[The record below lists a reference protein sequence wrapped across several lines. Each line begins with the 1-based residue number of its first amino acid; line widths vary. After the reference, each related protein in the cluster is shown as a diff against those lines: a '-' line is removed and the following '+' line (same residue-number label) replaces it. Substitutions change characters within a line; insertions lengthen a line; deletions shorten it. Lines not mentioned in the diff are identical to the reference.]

1 MTPNKQ
7 VSPVIRISRGERD
20 ASARA
25 THLEAATRKF
35 LVTTNERKYM
45 STTTNFKRIAL
56 VAVAALGMGVLSS
69 VPAQATVSGLS
80 VTITDG
86 TAPASTVTMLGS
98 DADTR
103 TAAIINIKAVF
114 DTSDSITVQL
124 LETSKPTGA
133 TGNIVMYLSDSN
145 TSTNATLV
153 VDTLS
158 VTNSTNA
165 LRGIAASTALTQAVA
180 APAAIKTTKAS
191 DNGAAM
197 IRMTPG
203 AASSRLDVNIGAQ
216 LDSATSVRLAGTYTY
231 LVVVK
236 AYEAGQTGTEAP
248 KSTTQ
253 ATLNIVVAALADVS
267 ATATATYG
275 FGFISGSTTTIG
287 TGASTT
293 ADAVLSK
300 LATAGTT
307 RAYLYVGVRNAAN
320 GVATAKESLTATVTG
335 VGLVCLSNGTT
346 CGKSLGPVSVTAG
359 DYEFQLQGDGNGGT
373 STVTVTGKITSASYA
388 KSLTYYAAAAKTLTA
403 SVMTPVL
410 ALGSNDSALS
420 VTAVD
425 AAGSTWGGTAY
436 IVASAAADAT
446 AVGGSATTPVACVY
460 SSSKALHYCPISAV
474 AAGTGKFKV
483 IDAATV
489 ALATATSNEVS
500 VVSKNAI
507 PATVKI
513 AFNKTAYAP
522 GEVGQI
528 IVTPLDAAGAGL
540 PATSITNALA
550 SGGITSNLNLTYNGV
565 AIASPTA
572 LDSTALATSAY
583 AGTTSV
589 AGAKV
594 FLFTAPT
601 TGGVITLTAKGGTG
615 LPLAG
620 QVALTASAT
629 ITDNAAA
636 ALAAVTALA
645 TTVASLKTLIT
656 TLTNLVLK
664 IQKKVKA

>member
-1 MTPNKQ
+1 
-7 VSPVIRISRGERD
+7 
-20 ASARA
+20 
-25 THLEAATRKF
+25 
-35 LVTTNERKYM
+35 M
-45 STTTNFKRIAL
+45 STKTNFKRIAL
-56 VAVAALGMGVLSS
+56 VAIAALGLSVLSS
-69 VPAQATVSGLS
+69 VPAKAVGNLS
-80 VTITDG
+80 VT
-86 TAPASTVTMLGS
+86 VTNGS
-98 DADTR
+98 F
-103 TAAIINIKAVF
+103 TAAKA
-114 DTSDSITVQL
+114 D
-124 LETSKPTGA
+124 
-133 TGNIVMYLSDSN
+133 
-145 TSTNATLV
+145 STNAATIAVSATLENLTDTVTVSV
-153 VDTLS
+153 VSNGTLGDS
-158 VTNSTNA
+158 VTVGRDSGIRAAYLFVLDTSTAARTKVGDGTITAPTNVLTAMAGNSQYDSNMVNATNTYHLNGSSVGNVGA
-165 LRGIAASTALTQAVA
+165 TFGIQVDSVAST
-180 APAAIKTTKAS
+180 I
-191 DNGAAM
+191 
-197 IRMTPG
+197 I
-203 AASSRLDVNIGAQ
+203 
-216 LDSATSVRLAGTYTY
+216 AGTYSFT
-231 LVVVK
+231 VFVK
-236 AYEAGQTGTEAP
+236 QYTEGVDQP
-248 KSTTQ
+248 VTTSY
-253 ATLNIVVAALADVS
+253 TVSLVS
-267 ATATATYG
+267 AAAASVSGTATATYG
-275 FGFISGSTTTIG
+275 FAFISGSTTNAG
-287 TGASTT
+287 DGVSTT

-320 GVATAKESLTATVTG
+320 GATTADESLTATVTG
-335 VGLVCLSNGTT
+335 VGLVCLSDGTT
-346 CGKSLGPVSVTAG
+346 CGKSLGPINSTAG
-359 DYEFQLQGDGNGGT
+359 DYEFELAGDGTGGT
-373 STVTVTGKITSASYA
+373 STIKVTGSVTGASYT
-388 KSLTYYAAAAKTLTA
+388 KSMTYYAAAAKTLTA

-410 ALGSNDSALS
+410 ALGSNDSAIS

-522 GEVGQI
+522 GEVGMI

-565 AIASPTA
+565 AISSPTA
-572 LDSTALATSAY
+572 LTSADVATSAY
-583 AGTTSV
+583 AGTTTV

-620 QVALTASAT
+620 QVAITASAT

>member
-1 MTPNKQ
+1 
-7 VSPVIRISRGERD
+7 
-20 ASARA
+20 
-25 THLEAATRKF
+25 
-35 LVTTNERKYM
+35 M
-45 STTTNFKRIAL
+45 STKTNFKRIAL
-56 VAVAALGMGVLSS
+56 VAVAALGLGVLSS
-69 VPAQATVSGLS
+69 VPAKAVGNLAVTATNGTFVAGLADSTTAATIAVSATLEDIKDTITVTVVANGTLGDSVVASSSRVARLIYLDTATAARSKVGTLVSGLLTTTDVTNTKLDSQTVSAGTGYTLTSATVGNVGATFGIQVDS
-80 VTITDG
+80 V
-86 TAPASTVTMLGS
+86 S
-98 DADTR
+98 
-103 TAAIINIKAVF
+103 AAII
-114 DTSDSITVQL
+114 
-124 LETSKPTGA
+124 
-133 TGNIVMYLSDSN
+133 
-145 TSTNATLV
+145 
-153 VDTLS
+153 
-158 VTNSTNA
+158 
-165 LRGIAASTALTQAVA
+165 
-180 APAAIKTTKAS
+180 
-191 DNGAAM
+191 
-197 IRMTPG
+197 
-203 AASSRLDVNIGAQ
+203 
-216 LDSATSVRLAGTYTY
+216 AGTYSFT
-231 LVVVK
+231 VFVK
-236 AYEAGQTGTEAP
+236 QYTQGVTQP
-248 KSTTQ
+248 VTTSYT
-253 ATLNIVVAALADVS
+253 ASLVS
-267 ATATATYG
+267 AAVASVATTATATYG

-287 TGASTT
+287 SGASTT

-320 GVATAKESLTATVTG
+320 GATTATESLTATVTG
-335 VGLVCLSNGTT
+335 VGLVCLNNGTT
-346 CGKSLGPVSVTAG
+346 CGKSLGPISTTAG

-373 STVTVTGKITSASYA
+373 STVKVTGSVTGASYT

-425 AAGSTWGGTAY
+425 AAGATWGGTAY

-513 AFNKTAYAP
+513 AFSKASYAP
-522 GEVGQI
+522 GEIGAI

-572 LDSTALATSAY
+572 LTSADVATSAY
-583 AGTTSV
+583 SGTSTV
-589 AGAKV
+589 AGAKM
-594 FLFTAPT
+594 FFFTAPT

-615 LPLAG
+615 LPSAG
-620 QVALTASAT
+620 QVAITASAT

>member
-1 MTPNKQ
+1 
-7 VSPVIRISRGERD
+7 
-20 ASARA
+20 
-25 THLEAATRKF
+25 
-35 LVTTNERKYM
+35 M
-45 STTTNFKRIAL
+45 STKTNFKRVAL
-56 VAVAALGMGVLSS
+56 VAVAALGLSVLSS
-69 VPAQATVSGLS
+69 VPAKAVGNLS
-80 VTITDG
+80 VT
-86 TAPASTVTMLGS
+86 VTNGS
-98 DADTR
+98 FVAGLAD
-103 TAAIINIKAVF
+103 
-114 DTSDSITVQL
+114 
-124 LETSKPTGA
+124 
-133 TGNIVMYLSDSN
+133 
-145 TSTNATLV
+145 STNAATIAVSATLENTTDTVAVSV
-153 VDTLS
+153 VSNGTLGDS
-158 VTNSTNA
+158 VTVSRASGVRAAYLFVMDTSTATRTSVGDGTITAPTSVLTAMAGESQYDSNMVNA
-165 LRGIAASTALTQAVA
+165 TNTYFLTGSSVGNVGATFGVQVDSVAST
-180 APAAIKTTKAS
+180 I
-191 DNGAAM
+191 
-197 IRMTPG
+197 I
-203 AASSRLDVNIGAQ
+203 
-216 LDSATSVRLAGTYTY
+216 AGTYSFTVFVKQYTEGVALPVVTTY
-231 LVVVK
+231 TVSLV
-236 AYEAGQTGTEAP
+236 
-248 KSTTQ
+248 S
-253 ATLNIVVAALADVS
+253 AAAADVS
-267 ATATATYG
+267 NTATATYG

-287 TGASTT
+287 SGASTT

-320 GVATAKESLTATVTG
+320 GATTADESLTATVTG
-335 VGLVCLSNGTT
+335 VGLVCLSDGLT
-346 CGKSLGPVSVTAG
+346 CGKSLGPISTTAG
-359 DYEFQLQGDGNGGT
+359 DYEFELAGDGTGGT
-373 STVTVTGKITSASYA
+373 STIKVTGSVTGASYT

-403 SVMTPVL
+403 TVMTPVL
-410 ALGSNDSALS
+410 ALGSNDSAVS

-425 AAGSTWGGTAY
+425 AAGSNWGGTAY

-460 SSSKALHYCPISAV
+460 SSSKALHYCPIAAV

-489 ALATATSNEVS
+489 ALATATSNEVT

-507 PATVKI
+507 PASVKI
-513 AFNKTAYAP
+513 SFNKAAYAP
-522 GEVGQI
+522 GEIGAI

-565 AIASPTA
+565 AISLPTA
-572 LDSTALATSAY
+572 LTSTDVATSAY
-583 AGTTSV
+583 SGTTTT
-589 AGAKV
+589 AGSKM
-594 FLFTAPT
+594 FFFTAPT

-620 QVALTASAT
+620 QVAITASAT